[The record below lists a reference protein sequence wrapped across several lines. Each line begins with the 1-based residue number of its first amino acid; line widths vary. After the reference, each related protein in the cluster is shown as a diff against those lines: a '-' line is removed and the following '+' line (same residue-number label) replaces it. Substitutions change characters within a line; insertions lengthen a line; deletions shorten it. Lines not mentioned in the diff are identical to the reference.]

1 MGYDNDMGR
10 SNELMLLEKFGQLVV
25 FMHFLE
31 DIAAAD
37 QFAVDVE
44 LGVGGPVAVDFYLFA
59 DYGVLENID
68 GFIFGKS

>member
-1 MGYDNDMGR
+1 
-10 SNELMLLEKFGQLVV
+10 
-25 FMHFLE
+25 MHFLE

-44 LGVGGPVAVDFYLFA
+44 LGVGGPVTVYLYLFA